1 MNIYIETYGCQM
13 NVADSEIVVSILKEK
28 GFIHTNEINNADIIL
43 INTCSIRDNAEVRI
57 HGRLNVF
64 KQIKKNK
71 KDLIVG
77 LIGCMAQR
85 IKEDLIEQNNVIDII
100 AGPDSYRDLPKLILK
115 VKEGQKAVN
124 VELSRHETYSEI
136 MPFRYNTNNISA
148 FIPIM
153 RGCNNRCAY
162 CVVPATRGV
171 ERSRNPETII
181 NEVNSLINSGYKEII
196 LIGQNVDSYK
206 WKNENNSKVNFS
218 NLLEIVANINPSIR
232 IRFSTSHPKDMTDE
246 VLYIMAKYNNI
257 CKCIHLPVQSGN
269 SRILALMKRS
279 YTREWYIDRINAI
292 RKIIPEC
299 AVSTDIITGFCTET
313 EEEHKE
319 TLSLMEWANF
329 DFAFMFKYSERPGTY
344 AQINYIDDIPEEIK
358 TKRLTEIINLQN
370 KLSSENKNADI
381 NKIYEV
387 LVEGYSKKSKDY
399 VSGRNSQ
406 NKVVVFPKENYKIG
420 DIVNVLI
427 KKCTSATLIG
437 EAVKSYE

>member
-1 MNIYIETYGCQM
+1 M